1 MSCCGKKREQLR
13 PGMQVRPIAQPIKRS
28 DFNPSLPVHPAV
40 VFEYI
45 GKTALTAIG
54 PISGRHYR
62 FSRPGAIVQVDPR
75 DSASLAA
82 VPNLRKQLGP

>member
-1 MSCCGKKREQLR
+1 MSCCGKKREQLQAR
-13 PGMQVRPIAQPIKRS
+13 RTTLPTSQSAFHRQPAARQVA
-28 DFNPSLPVHPAV
+28 

-62 FSRPGAIVQVDPR
+62 FSHPGAIVEVDPR
-75 DSASLAA
+75 DSASLAT
-82 VPNLRKQLGP
+82 VPNLRRRMTG

>member
-13 PGMQVRPIAQPIKRS
+13 PGIQLRPIAPTIRGS
-28 DFNPSLPVHPAV
+28 DFRPSLPVYSAV
-40 VFEYI
+40 VFEYV

-62 FSRPGAIVQVDPR
+62 FSRPGAILEVDPR

-82 VPNLRKQLGP
+82 VPNLRKQLAH